1 MGSEVSMV
9 DTIKEEEEDG
19 QFSSSSKDSMNSISS
34 VSQSSSFNL
43 GKQKSN
49 GSGKNINKKLTARM
63 PYGKTTFNKQK
74 NEETL
79 DGLSIDLGLPSS
91 RSSKND
97 SLMSDKSDNSAVSVK
112 SESAQF
118 KK

>member
-1 MGSEVSMV
+1 MVSEVSMV

-34 VSQSSSFNL
+34 VSQSSCFNL

-49 GSGKNINKKLTARM
+49 ASGKSTNKNISARM

-79 DGLSIDLGLPSS
+79 DGLSVDLVLPSS
-91 RSSKND
+91 RSSKNN
-97 SLMSDKSDNSAVSVK
+97 SLMSDKSVNSAVSIK
-112 SESAQF
+112 SESP
-118 KK
+118 KLNK